1 MLNTVLSERFA
12 MANAVKQANSEIQ
25 KVKSLADV
33 KANLLR
39 DRENQLQQATST
51 IKQLVANLTTLRDN
65 NPSLRNNN

>member
-12 MANAVKQANSEIQ
+12 MANAVKQANSEIE

-51 IKQLVANLTTLRDN
+51 IKQLVANLSTLRDN
-65 NPSLRNNN
+65 NPSLKNNS

>member
-12 MANAVKQANSEIQ
+12 MANAVKQANSEIE

-51 IKQLVANLTTLRDN
+51 IKQLVANLSTLRDN
-65 NPSLRNNN
+65 NPSLQNNN